1 MFNDKCSSTRY
12 TGHRR
17 KDDEREKKWSVMQM
31 SDVSLNV
38 FTSPHERTFENV
50 RYGFNDGSV
59 DGVVVIFEDS
69 KTRQGYVDIYAI
81 MPGNPPMDEI
91 RECRDFVRKR
101 FSDRI
106 KPGALQIMILP
117 AVKQMNVTTG
127 ITYYEGSA
135 DGFWRDEKEVVRDM
149 CRRVMRAFQVPQKS
163 IYLYYSENDD
173 TDSIA
178 YFGYSIRYLHPEQI
192 AAYRGNEPA
201 VKCCTFREFS
211 ARNRRL
217 AMESAKGK
225 AEETQKKKTPNTNQ
239 NSQDEMSDAAT
250 EAVMKHSDAETCQ
263 PDDVDLW
270 EEADYGYIHEPTM
283 HERIKNFL
291 KNNSFVQMLSFMQ
304 ARVKGQPEL
313 PKILAGVYRYLQC
326 IAENKQVHNNIL
338 LAAPSGCGKTETFR
352 ALRDFFRVYLPEFPV
367 LQVDVTSI
375 TEEGFKGPD
384 TIEIVRGLFETADPT
399 GIGIVFMDEFD
410 KKLSPSFT
418 SGGNNVNAAVQAQI
432 LTLLEGRTVTLQDQ
446 VIDTGN
452 TLFIGLGSFDA
463 CRQKRETKRGGLGFG
478 ATAQSEQEDHYHP
491 ISREEMIKLGASYE
505 LLGRF
510 QIIANYY
517 RLSKKMVN
525 EIIDRRLEELSDSI
539 GYRVEVTDDLR
550 EQLWQQANGKY
561 GCRMLE
567 NALVDQAMSILPTLL
582 VEETSAKN
590 AVVVLDKNGQSRVG
604 KPGTTK
610 KTVDIDELPFV

>member
-1 MFNDKCSSTRY
+1 
-12 TGHRR
+12 
-17 KDDEREKKWSVMQM
+17 M

-38 FTSPHERTFENV
+38 FTSPHERPFENV
-50 RYGFNDGSV
+50 KYGFNDGAA

-81 MPGNPPMDEI
+81 MPGNPPMDAI
-91 RECRDFVRKR
+91 RECRDFACKR
-101 FSDRI
+101 FGDRI

-117 AVKQMNVTTG
+117 PVEQMNVTTG

-135 DGFWRDEKEVVRDM
+135 DGFWKDEKELVRDL
-149 CRRVMRAFQVPQKS
+149 CRRVMRVFQVPQKS

-178 YFGYSIRYLHPEQI
+178 YFGYSIRCLPPEKI
-192 AAYRGNEPA
+192 AAHRDNGSA
-201 VKCCTFREFS
+201 LKCCTFREFN

-217 AMESAKGK
+217 AAESAKSK
-225 AEETQKKKTPNTNQ
+225 AEEETKK
-239 NSQDEMSDAAT
+239 EAFMGRSDV
-250 EAVMKHSDAETCQ
+250 EVFQ

-270 EEADYGYIHEPTM
+270 EEADYGYACVPTM
-283 HERIKNFL
+283 QEQIKNFL
-291 KNNSFVQMLSFMQ
+291 KNNSFAQMQSFMQ

-384 TIEIVRGLFETADPT
+384 TVEIVRGLFETAEPT

-432 LTLLEGRTVTLQDQ
+432 LTLLEGRTVTLQNQ

-463 CRQKRETKRGGLGFG
+463 CRQRRETKRGGLGFG
-478 ATAQSEQEDHYHP
+478 AAAHSEQDDHYYP

-582 VEETSAKN
+582 VEETSAQN

-610 KTVDIDELPFV
+610 KTVDVDELPFV

>member
-17 KDDEREKKWSVMQM
+17 KDDERVKKWSVMQM

-38 FTSPHERTFENV
+38 FTSPHERPFENV
-50 RYGFNDGSV
+50 KYGFNDGAV
-59 DGVVVIFEDS
+59 DGAVVIFEDS
-69 KTRQGYVDIYAI
+69 KTRQGYIDIYAI

-91 RECRDFVRKR
+91 RECRDFARKR

-117 AVKQMNVTTG
+117 AVEQMNVTTG

-135 DGFWRDEKEVVRDM
+135 DGFWRDEKEFVRDM
-149 CRRVMRAFQVPQKS
+149 CRRAMRAFQVPQKS
-163 IYLYYSENDD
+163 IYLYYSEDDD

-178 YFGYSIRYLHPEQI
+178 YFGYSIRYFHPEQI
-192 AAYRGNEPA
+192 AEQRDGKN

-225 AEETQKKKTPNTNQ
+225 AEEAQKKKTSNTNQ

-250 EAVMKHSDAETCQ
+250 EAVMKHSDADTCQ

-283 HERIKNFL
+283 QDQIKNFL
-291 KNNSFVQMLSFMQ
+291 KNNSFAQMLYFMQ

-352 ALRDFFRVYLPEFPV
+352 ALRDFFRVYLPDFPV

-384 TIEIVRGLFETADPT
+384 TVEIVRGLFETADPT

-418 SGGNNVNAAVQAQI
+418 SGGNNVNVAVQAQI
-432 LTLLEGRTVTLQDQ
+432 LTLLEGRTVTLQNQ
-446 VIDTGN
+446 MIDTGN

-491 ISREEMIKLGASYE
+491 ISRAEMIKLGASYE

-550 EQLWQQANGKY
+550 EQLWEQANGKY

-567 NALVDQAMSILPTLL
+567 NTLVDQAMSILPTLL
-582 VEETSAKN
+582 VEEASAKN

-604 KPGTTK
+604 KPETTK
-610 KTVDIDELPFV
+610 KTVDVDELPFV

>member
-1 MFNDKCSSTRY
+1 MFNDKRISTRY

-38 FTSPHERTFENV
+38 FTSPYERPFENV
-50 RYGFNDGSV
+50 KYGFNDGAV
-59 DGVVVIFEDS
+59 DGAVVIFEDS

-91 RECRDFVRKR
+91 RECRDFARKR
-101 FSDRI
+101 FGDRI

-117 AVKQMNVTTG
+117 AVEQMNVTTG

-135 DGFWRDEKEVVRDM
+135 DGFWRDEKEFVRDM

-201 VKCCTFREFS
+201 VKCCTFREFN

-225 AEETQKKKTPNTNQ
+225 AEKNQKKKTSNTNQ

-283 HERIKNFL
+283 QERIKIFL
-291 KNNSFVQMLSFMQ
+291 QNNSFAQMLYFMQ

-352 ALRDFFRVYLPEFPV
+352 ALRDFFRVYLPDFPV

-384 TIEIVRGLFETADPT
+384 TVEIVRGLFETTDPT

-432 LTLLEGRTVTLQDQ
+432 LTLLEGRTVTLQNQ
-446 VIDTGN
+446 MIDTGN

-491 ISREEMIKLGASYE
+491 ISRAEMIKLGASYE

-517 RLSKKMVN
+517 RLSQKMVN

-550 EQLWQQANGKY
+550 DQLWEQANGKY

-567 NALVDQAMSILPTLL
+567 NTLVDQAMSILPTLL

>member
-38 FTSPHERTFENV
+38 FTSPHERPFENV
-50 RYGFNDGSV
+50 KYGFNDGAV
-59 DGVVVIFEDS
+59 DGAVVIFEDS

-81 MPGNPPMDEI
+81 MSGNPPMDEI

-117 AVKQMNVTTG
+117 VVEQMNVTTG
-127 ITYYEGSA
+127 ITYYEGRA

-225 AEETQKKKTPNTNQ
+225 AEETKKKKTPNTNQ
-239 NSQDEMSDAAT
+239 NSQDEM
-250 EAVMKHSDAETCQ
+250 
-263 PDDVDLW
+263 
-270 EEADYGYIHEPTM
+270 
-283 HERIKNFL
+283 
-291 KNNSFVQMLSFMQ
+291 
-304 ARVKGQPEL
+304 
-313 PKILAGVYRYLQC
+313 
-326 IAENKQVHNNIL
+326 
-338 LAAPSGCGKTETFR
+338 
-352 ALRDFFRVYLPEFPV
+352 
-367 LQVDVTSI
+367 
-375 TEEGFKGPD
+375 
-384 TIEIVRGLFETADPT
+384 
-399 GIGIVFMDEFD
+399 
-410 KKLSPSFT
+410 
-418 SGGNNVNAAVQAQI
+418 
-432 LTLLEGRTVTLQDQ
+432 
-446 VIDTGN
+446 
-452 TLFIGLGSFDA
+452 
-463 CRQKRETKRGGLGFG
+463 
-478 ATAQSEQEDHYHP
+478 
-491 ISREEMIKLGASYE
+491 
-505 LLGRF
+505 
-510 QIIANYY
+510 
-517 RLSKKMVN
+517 
-525 EIIDRRLEELSDSI
+525 
-539 GYRVEVTDDLR
+539 
-550 EQLWQQANGKY
+550 
-561 GCRMLE
+561 
-567 NALVDQAMSILPTLL
+567 
-582 VEETSAKN
+582 
-590 AVVVLDKNGQSRVG
+590 SRVG